1 MVAKIKSGKGL
12 RGALSYNENKVKEG
26 RAMLLDAPGFAKD
39 PKELSFAD
47 KLGRLQ
53 DLAGRNQ
60 RATTNTVHISLNFD
74 VTERLPQD
82 QLRMIAADYM
92 EGIGFGRQPFLLYEH
107 TDAGHPHLHLVTTNI
122 DSAGRR
128 ISLHN
133 LGKFQ
138 SEETRKAIEEKYSL
152 VKAETKSLKPAVR
165 IKPEP
170 VQYGQTDSKRA
181 LSNLVGEV
189 YRAYKFTSLAEFNA
203 ILLGFNVL
211 ADRGSSASVMFRNSG
226 LRYWLTD
233 AKGGKLGIPIKA
245 SQLTGQPTLRLLEKR
260 FLLNQALRQ
269 PLRDPLRNR
278 VDQAIRKSTGLNDLQ
293 NRLSKAGIDLVT
305 RLNPEGRLYGVTFV
319 DHIQQVAFKG
329 SDLGKSYSAAAL
341 MSSLSYGK
349 PSTDR
354 MNVAAPAWISP
365 TISDH
370 LSPDGSST
378 SLLESL
384 LHTEVPQG
392 AVEEAAYRRR
402 KKKWRRHL

>member
-1 MVAKIKSGKGL
+1 MVAKIKSGKSL
-12 RGALSYNENKVKEG
+12 RGALSYNENKVKQG

-39 PKELSFAD
+39 AGELSFAA

-53 DLAGRNQ
+53 DLADRNQ

-74 VTERLPQD
+74 VTEQLPQD
-82 QLRMIAADYM
+82 QLRMIATDYM
-92 EGIGFGRQPFLLYEH
+92 QGIGFGGQPFLLYEH

-138 SEETRKAIEEKYSL
+138 SEKARKAIEEKYEL
-152 VKAETKSLKPAVR
+152 VKADSKSLKPAVR

-170 VQYGQTDSKRA
+170 VRYGQTDSKRA

-189 YRAYKFTSLAEFNA
+189 SRAYKFTSLAEFNA

-233 AKGGKLGIPIKA
+233 AKGAKLGVPIKA
-245 SQLTGQPTLRLLEKR
+245 SQLTGQTTLRLLEKR
-260 FLLNQALRQ
+260 FMLNQALRQ

-341 MSSLSYGK
+341 LSSLIYDK
-349 PSTDR
+349 PSADTVTVDP
-354 MNVAAPAWISP
+354 PAWINPGTSK
-365 TISDH
+365 
-370 LSPDGSST
+370 LRPDDASSM

-384 LHTEVPQG
+384 LQPEVSQG
-392 AVEEAAYRRR
+392 SAEDAIYRRR
-402 KKKWRRHL
+402 KKKRRKHL